1 MILVLRVLV
10 FEGTEKIICSVI
22 KFLVAD
28 CVRSGVVY
36 LKIGAWRGYLDT
48 KGEGLGLDVIISLDV

>member
-28 CVRSGVVY
+28 CVRSGCGVFENWS
-36 LKIGAWRGYLDT
+36 LEGILGY
-48 KGEGLGLDVIISLDV
+48 